1 MTHVSFDS
9 DNINWGDYIRQQQ
22 IGEGKVMSSRDDIDN
37 KYFEG
42 LRYMRGYGIKD
53 ALTSVGRFLLPI
65 ASNLMETAKG
75 EAQQTLGRVTTDW
88 TQGKPLVESVRKHG
102 QMGLKN
108 IGQKVQQCGKGRK
121 KRNKGILI
129 APQPLGDMVSEPI
142 TSGPNPLPHNMAKR
156 HPLSRRAA
164 SQKRKDYLDY

>member
-75 EAQQTLGRVTTDW
+75 EAQQTLGRVTTD
-88 TQGKPLVESVRKHG
+88 
-102 QMGLKN
+102 
-108 IGQKVQQCGKGRK
+108 
-121 KRNKGILI
+121 
-129 APQPLGDMVSEPI
+129 
-142 TSGPNPLPHNMAKR
+142 
-156 HPLSRRAA
+156 
-164 SQKRKDYLDY
+164 